1 MITVPSLPGCEFA
14 SRELLL
20 ENARHCLQVQA
31 AIEEFKVTGDEMTLY
46 RALLE
51 SGEFTAEEI
60 AEIVRTGERRMR
72 YCSIADV
79 T

>member
-1 MITVPSLPGCEFA
+1 MITVPSLPGCEFS

-31 AIEEFKVTGDEMTLY
+31 LIEEFKITGDEITLY
-46 RALLE
+46 RALLD
-51 SGEFTAEEI
+51 SGEFVTEEI

-72 YCSIADV
+72 YCEIADV
-79 T
+79 A